1 MFRYIFKLCIIVLVV
16 LPVYLLIRRPWK
28 EKSVR
33 AWAETAFMVFM
44 AGLMALVLEGE
55 YRNPIRM
62 AETAAGRIA
71 AGEGINLIPFRTIG
85 SFFRHFVLDD
95 FMINVVGNIVM
106 FIPWGFGLVLL
117 WKRKQTC
124 CSVVLHSLLLP
135 VFIETSQL
143 FIGRNVDVDDLI
155 LNFAGGCLGAGLYF
169 VLRKAVPGME
179 KLAR

>member
-1 MFRYIFKLCIIVLVV
+1 MLWYIFKLCVIVLVV

-62 AETAAGRIA
+62 AETAAERIA

-117 WKRKQTC
+117 WKRKQTFW
-124 CSVVLHSLLLP
+124 SVVLHSFLLP

>member
-1 MFRYIFKLCIIVLVV
+1 MFRYIFKLCIIVLVA
-16 LPVYLLIRRPWK
+16 LPVYLLLGRPWK
-28 EKSVR
+28 ERSAR
-33 AWAETAFMVFM
+33 AWVETAFMVFVT
-44 AGLMALVLEGE
+44 GLMALVLEGE
-55 YRNPIRM
+55 YRNPVRM
-62 AETAAGRIA
+62 AEAAAGRIA
-71 AGEGINLIPFRTIG
+71 AGEGINLIPFRTIS
-85 SFFRHFVLDD
+85 SFFQPFVPDD
-95 FMINVVGNIVM
+95 FMINVVGNMVM

-117 WKRKQTC
+117 WKRKQTFW
-124 CSVVLHSLLLP
+124 SVILHSFLLP

>member
-1 MFRYIFKLCIIVLVV
+1 MLWYIFKLCIIVLVV
-16 LPVYLLIRRPWK
+16 LPVYLLIRRPWQ
-28 EKSVR
+28 EKSAR
-33 AWAETAFMVFM
+33 AWVETAFMVFM

-55 YRNPIRM
+55 YGNPVRM

-71 AGEGINLIPFRTIG
+71 AGEGMNLIPFRTISG
-85 SFFRHFVLDD
+85 FFRHFAPDD
-95 FMINVVGNIVM
+95 FLINVVGNIVM

-117 WKRKQTC
+117 WKRKQTIR
-124 CSVVLHSLLLP
+124 SVILHSFLLP

-155 LNFAGGCLGAGLYF
+155 LNFLGGCLGAGLYF
-169 VLRKAVPGME
+169 GLRKAVPDLE